1 MRVGWQ
7 PFGGYGLPGIGSRR
21 TRSARVLPRAAD

>member
-21 TRSARVLPRAAD
+21 TRSARARAAD